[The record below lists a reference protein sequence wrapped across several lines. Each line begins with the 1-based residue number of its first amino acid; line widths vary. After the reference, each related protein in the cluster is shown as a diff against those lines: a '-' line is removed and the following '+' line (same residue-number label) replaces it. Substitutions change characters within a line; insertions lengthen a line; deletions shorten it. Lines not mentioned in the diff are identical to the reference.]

1 MKISCLVFDLS
12 RNSIVRTYP
21 IAKVLERRH
30 EVEIIGPCFGDG
42 IFPPYR
48 DEFTFRTVAGSRYPR
63 FLGALPELLRHIEG
77 DIVFAFKPRPTSFG
91 IALLSRLRHH
101 RPLILDIEDWEVAD
115 LWSSPRPSQ
124 RLRQLLRLWDP
135 NGLPYTWLM
144 ERSTGLADEI
154 TVVSRF
160 LQDKFGGTILYHG
173 TDTGAFDPA
182 RFDRAALREKWGISP
197 DETIVLFTG
206 TLNPHKGVA
215 HLADAVADLPAS
227 ARVRLL
233 LVGQEGTAGYLSRVK
248 QIGGDR
254 VMHVG
259 FQPHNTMPAFLALAD
274 LVAIP
279 QHRTRFSQAQV
290 PGKVFEAMAM
300 GKAIV
305 ASRVSDLPEILGE
318 QAGMIVEP
326 GNVAALREAIHTL
339 ARHPALATELGR
351 RARARCLAR
360 YSWDAME
367 STLNRLLRRWE

>member
-21 IAKVLERRH
+21 IAKVLERHH

-48 DEFTFRTVAGSRYPR
+48 DEFVFRTVAGGRYPR
-63 FLGALPELLRHIEG
+63 FLGTIPKLLRHIEG

-91 IALLSRLRHH
+91 IALLSRLCRH

-115 LWSSPRPSQ
+115 LWSSPRPGQ

-135 NGLPYTWLM
+135 NGLPYTWLL
-144 ERSTGLADEI
+144 ERMTGLAGEI

-160 LQDKFGGTILYHG
+160 LQHKFGGTILYHG
-173 TDTGAFDPA
+173 TDTGTFDPA
-182 RFDRAALREKWGISP
+182 RFDRHALREKWGIAP
-197 DETIVLFTG
+197 DETVVLFTG

-215 HLADAVADLPAS
+215 DLAGAVAGLPAS

-254 VMHVG
+254 VTHVG
-259 FQPHNTMPAFLALAD
+259 FQPHDTMPAFLALAD
-274 LVAIP
+274 LVTIP
-279 QHRTRFSQAQV
+279 QRRTPFSQAQV

-300 GKAIV
+300 GKAII
-305 ASRVSDLPEILGE
+305 ASHVSDLPEILGE

-326 GNVAALREAIHTL
+326 GNVAELGEAIHTL
-339 ARHPALATELGR
+339 AHDPALATELGR
-351 RARARCLAR
+351 RARARCLTH

-367 STLNRLLRRWE
+367 QTLNHVLRRWE